1 MHVNMKNHNTS
12 RLFPGV
18 KIEENFH
25 TIRVTKKFFVTMATN
40 TARKEH
46 KKNQKK
52 NYKRVKSKLMHTK

>member
-1 MHVNMKNHNTS
+1 
-12 RLFPGV
+12 
-18 KIEENFH
+18 
-25 TIRVTKKFFVTMATN
+25 MATN